1 MTLFRINLSCYHRV
15 SHQCKNKLHDF
26 FLRLGSLD
34 IWPTRETSIKKK
46 RKQKV
51 IRNTTQILKRNT
63 KRRTGI
69 TLLTSKLSQI

>member
-26 FLRLGSLD
+26 FFRLGSLD
-34 IWPTRETSIKKK
+34 IWPTRETLKKK

-63 KRRTGI
+63 KRRTVI
-69 TLLTSKLSQI
+69 TLSTSKLSQI

>member
-1 MTLFRINLSCYHRV
+1 MI
-15 SHQCKNKLHDF
+15 F

-34 IWPTRETSIKKK
+34 IWPTRETLKKK

-63 KRRTGI
+63 KRRTVI
-69 TLLTSKLSQI
+69 TLSTSKLSQI